1 MNDLPHPT
9 RPNGGGPGAALPLG
23 CSRVAGTRLCGSR
36 TTELINPHDGRAIAT
51 LSLAGEDDA
60 IRALGF
66 AACYRAR
73 LSRHRRSEILL
84 RAAATLESR
93 ADEAA
98 QLITLESGL
107 SLVDTGREVRRVLAL
122 LRTAAA
128 ELLRDDAACF
138 AGDTTPEE
146 TRRRIVTSRE
156 PLDGVILAIT
166 PFNHPMLQVASKVV
180 PAVAT
185 NNRIV
190 VKPSEKTPLSALY
203 FVDLLLDAGLPG
215 PMLQALI
222 GPAPTLV
229 GCLLRSAD
237 VAMLTFTG
245 SVETGR
251 TLAAHSGARR
261 LVLELGGNDALIV
274 MDDADVRS
282 AARLAAE
289 GAFANSG
296 QRCTAVKRIL
306 VHRGIA
312 EEFTR
317 NLAEVALQWTWGD
330 PRASRIGTVIDG
342 AAARRIASRVVAAL
356 EAGATLC
363 AGHRIDGAAYAP
375 TVLSGVAPHT
385 PLVQTETF
393 GPVAPV
399 IAFDTVDEAVTI
411 ANGTAYGL
419 SASVCTN
426 RIDLIDRLFHEL
438 RVGSLNVWEVP
449 GWRTE
454 LAPFG
459 GVKASG
465 LGDKEGVLEAMRGY
479 TTIKSLSMP
488 WGVRP

>member
-1 MNDLPHPT
+1 MFQVLVGD
-9 RPNGGGPGAALPLG
+9 A
-23 CSRVAGTRLCGSR
+23 
-36 TTELINPHDGRAIAT
+36 RAIAGVLLDSPEVEM
-51 LSLAGEDDA
+51 LSFTGGVEARHELA
-60 IRALGF
+60 
-66 AACYRAR
+66 
-73 LSRHRRSEILL
+73 
-84 RAAATLESR
+84 RAA
-93 ADEAA
+93 
-98 QLITLESGL
+98 GY
-107 SLVDTGREVRRVLAL
+107 RRVVLA
-122 LRTAAA
+122 
-128 ELLRDDAACF
+128 
-138 AGDTTPEE
+138 
-146 TRRRIVTSRE
+146 
-156 PLDGVILAIT
+156 
-166 PFNHPMLQVASKVV
+166 
-180 PAVAT
+180 
-185 NNRIV
+185 
-190 VKPSEKTPLSALY
+190 
-203 FVDLLLDAGLPG
+203 
-215 PMLQALI
+215 
-222 GPAPTLV
+222 
-229 GCLLRSAD
+229 
-237 VAMLTFTG
+237 
-245 SVETGR
+245 
-251 TLAAHSGARR
+251 
-261 LVLELGGNDALIV
+261 LGGNDALIV